1 MDFTKIADRLNRI
14 WLTLKTPPPSSPQT
28 SAVVVAGDNAAAPTS
43 TTTSAA
49 AAAAISTGAGGDHQ
63 HQPQSPIAEEVGGG
77 DVKSTGDKE
86 NSDMSA
92 SAAAATASK
101 LVKSAYPKQQMIQL
115 HHSNQPYSVPGQQ
128 FSLPLGSPAPGPPP
142 PQPPPHLPL
151 NISSG
156 GGGGAYAGG
165 GGNASSTTTTN
176 TSSATS
182 SAFSSQTASPAHPHP
197 HHPPHLPLQHQ
208 SSAGAGFGGL
218 PPHPPLTGVSS
229 SSGGASSFPHYQQ
242 QQQQQNHHHHQH
254 SILVNSSSQPIM
266 TNQHSSSRGQHQQHH
281 HHHHSTST
289 SSVTSPHNLFTLSGG
304 GGGGSNSTAS
314 NSPSSVVSPTPPT
327 PSSSHYPPQSHHG
340 HHPHSHHHPHHP
352 HHAHHPP
359 PLSAGASLPPL
370 TPSHGGSSFSAA
382 QTPESPSLSSS
393 GFKRQLSLNI
403 FRKGFGAGG
412 GGGGGGRGLQLDF
425 SGRRD
430 RPSFSGTPSHQGQNA
445 SSSSSVTGTP
455 LFGGAADSNL
465 IDYHSLSPRPRPKNL
480 GLSNSHDNLIG
491 KNVSLFSNNNNN
503 NSSSNQAGG
512 SPFGGLSFGGSSRQQ
527 QQQQQHRSPQVAFD
541 FTNSPVRGGGG
552 GGGGGGV
559 NHARSQIFYPN
570 PSSSRL
576 KEEFASKNNRT
587 IKLGGKQ
594 YENIKEDD
602 FQRLSELG
610 AGSFGKCA
618 AAATRTTTST
628 SSTTWSCCG
637 SALTLRTSSSV
648 TGYYIM
654 ETEVW
659 IFMELMTT
667 CFDRLLKRLGAETR
681 VPEQIIGKIV
691 VSTVST
697 LDYLKDRHGVI
708 HRDIKPSN
716 ILINRQGVIKLCDF
730 GISGRLIDSKAHSRS
745 VGCAAYMA
753 PERIQPPDSTGSY
766 DIRSDVWSLGIT
778 LVEIATG
785 RFPYQDFKSDF
796 ELLSKVIQEEPPTL
810 STAAGF
816 SPDIKNFI
824 DKCLTKDYTKRPKY
838 KELMATRFYLDYLDR
853 SVDVADW
860 FRCAYDESE
869 SSTRTSTSSLAS
881 SGQVNHF

>member
-1 MDFTKIADRLNRI
+1 
-14 WLTLKTPPPSSPQT
+14 
-28 SAVVVAGDNAAAPTS
+28 
-43 TTTSAA
+43 
-49 AAAAISTGAGGDHQ
+49 
-63 HQPQSPIAEEVGGG
+63 
-77 DVKSTGDKE
+77 
-86 NSDMSA
+86 
-92 SAAAATASK
+92 
-101 LVKSAYPKQQMIQL
+101 
-115 HHSNQPYSVPGQQ
+115 
-128 FSLPLGSPAPGPPP
+128 
-142 PQPPPHLPL
+142 
-151 NISSG
+151 
-156 GGGGAYAGG
+156 
-165 GGNASSTTTTN
+165 
-176 TSSATS
+176 
-182 SAFSSQTASPAHPHP
+182 
-197 HHPPHLPLQHQ
+197 
-208 SSAGAGFGGL
+208 
-218 PPHPPLTGVSS
+218 
-229 SSGGASSFPHYQQ
+229 
-242 QQQQQNHHHHQH
+242 
-254 SILVNSSSQPIM
+254 
-266 TNQHSSSRGQHQQHH
+266 
-281 HHHHSTST
+281 
-289 SSVTSPHNLFTLSGG
+289 
-304 GGGGSNSTAS
+304 
-314 NSPSSVVSPTPPT
+314 
-327 PSSSHYPPQSHHG
+327 
-340 HHPHSHHHPHHP
+340 
-352 HHAHHPP
+352 
-359 PLSAGASLPPL
+359 
-370 TPSHGGSSFSAA
+370 
-382 QTPESPSLSSS
+382 
-393 GFKRQLSLNI
+393 
-403 FRKGFGAGG
+403 
-412 GGGGGGRGLQLDF
+412 
-425 SGRRD
+425 
-430 RPSFSGTPSHQGQNA
+430 
-445 SSSSSVTGTP
+445 
-455 LFGGAADSNL
+455 
-465 IDYHSLSPRPRPKNL
+465 

-491 KNVSLFSNNNNN
+491 KNVSLFSNNNSN
-503 NSSSNQAGG
+503 SNQAGGGGG

-552 GGGGGGV
+552 GGGGSGV

-610 AGSFGKCA
+610 AGSFGVVDKMLHKPSKTDLAVKKMRRSGNQDDNKHIINDLELLRKCIDFKNIVQ
-618 AAATRTTTST
+618 
-628 SSTTWSCCG
+628 CY
-637 SALTLRTSSSV
+637 
-648 TGYYIM
+648 GYYIM

-838 KELMATRFYLDYLDR
+838 KELMAT
-853 SVDVADW
+853 
-860 FRCAYDESE
+860 
-869 SSTRTSTSSLAS
+869 
-881 SGQVNHF
+881 